1 VKALQDIVARNT
13 RGEAIGIWSLCSA
26 HPAAIESAMHE
37 AAKAGSALLVEATS
51 NQVNQFGGYTRMRP
65 ADFVRFLRDI
75 AARAAFPAERI
86 WIGGDHLGPNAW
98 RGEPADAAM
107 AKAAD
112 LVREYVTAGFRKI
125 HLDCSMACAGDAEPL
140 AEEVIAR
147 RAASLAAAAD
157 EAWREA
163 GGEAPVYVIG
173 TEVPT
178 PGGATEN
185 LSTLAVTR
193 PEAAAA
199 TIEAHRQAFASAGL
213 EETWPRVVAL
223 VVQPGVEFDHDK
235 VVGYR
240 PQEAKSLSEFIAR
253 QSQLTFE
260 AHSTDYQSPGALEAL
275 VRDHF
280 AILKVGPGAT
290 YALREAIWG
299 LAAIEQALD
308 GDGSV
313 PDLRKVV
320 VAVMRSD
327 PQHWR
332 GHYDDEGGRLDLD
345 LQYSLSDRIRYYW
358 PYPEVQRA
366 VAAMRERLDRRP
378 IPLTLLSQFLPRQ
391 HDAVREGRIAGT
403 TAEILREGVAAAL
416 RPYVAACGGGP
427 RAAA

>member
-1 VKALQDIVARNT
+1 MKALQDIVARNT
-13 RGEAIGIWSLCSA
+13 RGEGIGVWSLCSA
-26 HPAAIESAMHE
+26 HPTVIESAMHE
-37 AAKAGSALLVEATS
+37 AGMAGSTLLVEATS
-51 NQVNQFGGYTRMRP
+51 NQVNQFGGYTGMRP

-75 AARAAFPAERI
+75 AARADFPAERI

-125 HLDCSMACAGDAEPL
+125 HLDCSMACGGDAERL
-140 AEEVIAR
+140 TEEIVAQ
-147 RAASLAAAAD
+147 RAASLAVAAD
-157 EAWREA
+157 AAWREA

-178 PGGATEN
+178 PGGATES

-193 PEAAAA
+193 PHAASA
-199 TIEAHRQAFASAGL
+199 TIEAHRLAFARAGL
-213 EETWPRVVAL
+213 EATWPRVVAL

-235 VVGYR
+235 VVDYR
-240 PQEAKSLSEFIAR
+240 PQEARSLSEFISR
-253 QSQLTFE
+253 QSQFTFE
-260 AHSTDYQSPGALEAL
+260 AHSTDYQTPGALDAL

-299 LAAIEQALD
+299 LAAIDQALD
-308 GDGSV
+308 GDGRE
-313 PDLRKVV
+313 PDVRKVV

-332 GHYDDEGGRLDLD
+332 GHYDDKGGRLDLD

-358 PYPEVQRA
+358 PYPEVQRS

-403 TAEILREGVAAAL
+403 TAEIMREGVAAAL
-416 RPYVAACGGGP
+416 RPYVAACAGGP
-427 RAAA
+427 RATA